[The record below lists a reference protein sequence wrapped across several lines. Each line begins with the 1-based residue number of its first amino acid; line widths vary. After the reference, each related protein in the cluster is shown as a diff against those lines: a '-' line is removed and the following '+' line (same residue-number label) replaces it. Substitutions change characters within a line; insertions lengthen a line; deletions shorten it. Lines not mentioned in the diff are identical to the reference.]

1 MEVQAELI
9 RICRF
14 FVRRLM
20 FHTLVTS
27 LENVLHYVLHVVHL
41 KGQILIICIFLEE
54 EKRKKMKNL

>member
-1 MEVQAELI
+1 MAY
-9 RICRF
+9 
-14 FVRRLM
+14 

-54 EKRKKMKNL
+54 EKNEEFMKVL